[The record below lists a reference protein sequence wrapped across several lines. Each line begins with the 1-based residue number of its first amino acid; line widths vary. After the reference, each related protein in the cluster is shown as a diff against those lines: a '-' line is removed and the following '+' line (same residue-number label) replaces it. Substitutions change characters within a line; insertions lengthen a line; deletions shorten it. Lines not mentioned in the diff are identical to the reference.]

1 MRIKS
6 YFAPS
11 VQQAISLARKEFGEG
26 VTLVTSHVA
35 AAESR
40 EFGEYEVVFAID
52 EPSDNAAAEPQSP
65 DNAAAEPHSPI
76 PETAQ
81 NRFQEVLEEAIAA
94 PAAPQLNLPE
104 KLDRLRSLF
113 VEIGIEPSMVRA
125 LMTMVERCIPVSQ
138 PVSTETVGAEST
150 CTESTGAKKDEP
162 QPDVKVA
169 GEAATPAVILPAPP
183 EPATSKEETPPAP
196 GKPKYSAAELAFLS
210 SVSDSHQSAPAPPP
224 DWKFGL

>member
-52 EPSDNAAAEPQSP
+52 EPSDSASAEPELPVP
-65 DNAAAEPHSPI
+65 DNAR
-76 PETAQ
+76 
-81 NRFQEVLEEAIAA
+81 NKFQIALEEAIVA
-94 PAAPQLNLPE
+94 PASPQLNLPE
-104 KLDRLRSLF
+104 KLDQLRSLF

-125 LMTMVERCIPVSQ
+125 LMAMVDRCIPVSQ
-138 PVSTETVGAEST
+138 PVSTEPVSIEPVSIEPV
-150 CTESTGAKKDEP
+150 CTEA
-162 QPDVKVA
+162 QA
-169 GEAATPAVILPAPP
+169 EALALPVAPP
-183 EPATSKEETPPAP
+183 PAEVFPAEPVVSVKEETPAAP

-210 SVSDSHQSAPAPPP
+210 SVSDSHQSPPAALH
-224 DWKFGL
+224 DWKSGS

>member
-52 EPSDNAAAEPQSP
+52 EPSDNAAAGPDELPVP
-65 DNAAAEPHSPI
+65 DNA
-76 PETAQ
+76 Q
-81 NRFQEVLEEAIAA
+81 NKFQAVLEEAIAA
-94 PAAPQLNLPE
+94 PTALQLNLPE
-104 KLDRLRSLF
+104 KLDQLRSLF

-138 PVSTETVGAEST
+138 PVSTETVASGPLCAEPAN
-150 CTESTGAKKDEP
+150 TEAGTEKDAP
-162 QPDVKVA
+162 QPAAQVV
-169 GEAATPAVILPAPP
+169 EETATPAAILPAAP
-183 EPATSKEETPPAP
+183 EPATSQEESPPAP

-210 SVSDSHQSAPAPPP
+210 SVSDSHKSAPAPLP
-224 DWKFGL
+224 DWKFGS